1 MVLLFD
7 SADVGESS
15 QTDTSAFIEQQRQLL
30 DEMKPGA
37 RLSLSRNSD
46 EDAGMRDKDRKG
58 QGDFQ
63 GDHLKKTPF
72 PAVLLETTDQS
83 QSALVFPGLSNINEI
98 CIIF

>member
-15 QTDTSAFIEQQRQLL
+15 HTDTSAFIEQQRQLL

-46 EDAGMRDKDRKG
+46 EDADMRDKDRKG

-63 GDHLKKTPF
+63 GDHLKKKHPSQ
-72 PAVLLETTDQS
+72 QS
-83 QSALVFPGLSNINEI
+83 Y
-98 CIIF
+98 